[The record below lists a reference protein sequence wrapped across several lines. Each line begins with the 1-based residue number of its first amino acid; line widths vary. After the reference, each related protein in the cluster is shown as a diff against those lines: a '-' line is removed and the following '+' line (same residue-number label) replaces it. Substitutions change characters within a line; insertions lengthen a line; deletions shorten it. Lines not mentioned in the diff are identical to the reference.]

1 MHHHH
6 LHRHHQPPHNSSRM
20 ELRVDRT
27 LFFASLF
34 ILFICA
40 GPQLSLAQ
48 SLYQSFQKLK
58 IPDLIPVSYSTDT
71 IRVELNGNIVKPG
84 DPIPARSFRNLD
96 IMKGVHWEPDYDS
109 KYTLMLLDLDR
120 RPNQNGTLNIYN
132 QYTSL
137 NIPGNQIVN
146 GQAIVAFDPPNVP
159 CQPSTKHR
167 LVMLAFHQDQ
177 NFDLADVAYISAP
190 AGYSSRRENFRLDD
204 FIQRHRLHLAAA
216 NVFLAIGE
224 VNGVCSAGSTLQP
237 SYLVTVFTLVMIMV
251 HLVSF
256 RHRQPSS

>member
-1 MHHHH
+1 M
-6 LHRHHQPPHNSSRM
+6 
-20 ELRVDRT
+20 T
-27 LFFASLF
+27 
-34 ILFICA
+34 I
-40 GPQLSLAQ
+40 AQ

-58 IPDLIPVSYSTDT
+58 IPDLVPVTTSTAT
-71 IRVELNGNIVKPG
+71 IRVELNGNVVKPA

-96 IMKGVHWEPDYDS
+96 IMKGVTWEISDNDA

-120 RPNQNGTLNIYN
+120 KPNQNGTLNIYN

-177 NFDLADVAYISAP
+177 NFDLTDVAHISAP
-190 AGYSSRRENFRLDD
+190 AGPSSRRENFRLDD
-204 FIQRHRLHLAAA
+204 FIKRQRLHLVAA

-224 VNGVCSAGSTLQP
+224 VNGVCSSSTTLQP
-237 SYLVTVFTLVMIMV
+237 QHLITSSMLILMVMV
-251 HLVSF
+251 HKMLL
-256 RHRQPSS
+256 RHQQ